1 VGDGRAARR
10 SAGPIVRAVT
20 VRPQEAEVSAVR
32 RSHDQDR
39 AGDGPGGPE
48 PAIRIRGLVKEYKGQ
63 RALHGVD
70 LDVRHGEVFALLG
83 PNGAGKTTMV
93 EIMEG
98 FRDRDGGT
106 VHVLGVDPQRADDAW
121 KARVGVVLQSTSEF
135 EDLNVGE
142 VLRHF
147 ARFYPNPYN
156 VDELL
161 ELLGIAE
168 AKKKRIAK
176 LSGGQ
181 QRRMDVALGMIG
193 RPELLFLDEPTTGF
207 DPRSRRDF
215 WDFIQ
220 HLAERG
226 TTILLTT
233 HYLEEAE
240 FLADRAAVLVKGRII
255 DVATPATLG
264 GRDLEAA
271 VVGWVDAEGREQTVH
286 TTTPGKI
293 VAGLVD
299 RFGGEVPGLTVTRPS
314 LNDVYLEMIEA
325 AEHPD
330 APAVDQTATR
340 AGSLASAAAAAAD
353 QAAGK
358 VAGPAGDQAAPP
370 AGPADQSTDAGAA
383 AAAGTDVF
391 VESGS

>member
-1 VGDGRAARR
+1 VLHG
-10 SAGPIVRAVT
+10 
-20 VRPQEAEVSAVR
+20 
-32 RSHDQDR
+32 HDQGHVGGGT
-39 AGDGPGGPE
+39 GDPD
-48 PAIRIRGLVKEYKGQ
+48 PAIRIRGLVKEYKGH

-70 LDVRHGEVFALLG
+70 LDVHHGEVFALLG

-98 FRDRDGGT
+98 FRSRDGGS
-106 VHVLGVDPQRADDAW
+106 VEVLGVDPAHADYAW
-121 KARVGVVLQSTSEF
+121 KARIGVVLQSTSEF

-147 ARFYPNPYN
+147 ARFYPNPYG

-161 ELLGIAE
+161 EMLGITE

-220 HLAERG
+220 QLAQHG
-226 TTILLTT
+226 TTIVLTT

-240 FLADRAAVLVKGRII
+240 FLADRAAVLVKGRIV

-271 VVGWVDAEGREQTVH
+271 VVGWVDAEGREQTMT
-286 TTTPGKI
+286 TTTPGEV
-293 VAGLVD
+293 VAGLVA

-314 LNDVYLEMIEA
+314 LNDVYLEMISSADA
-325 AEHPD
+325 AAVADGDNGDDDDDRSAGDDRSAADGDRGRGKKNRSAAPV
-330 APAVDQTATR
+330 PAVVT
-340 AGSLASAAAAAAD
+340 
-353 QAAGK
+353 AAGEDTAAK
-358 VAGPAGDQAAPP
+358 QAVADILVDQ
-370 AGPADQSTDAGAA
+370 GADA
-383 AAAGTDVF
+383 
-391 VESGS
+391 